1 MLTSSR
7 PWKQWWNMIFEP
19 STVQYLQDEY
29 SKIVQGKTVGML
41 SRMMSLNFMMHL
53 LLNCS
58 MRNIS
63 SKMERKSVLA
73 NMI

>member
-1 MLTSSR
+1 MVFQPSS
-7 PWKQWWNMIFEP
+7 
-19 STVQYLQDEY
+19 VLYLQDDY
-29 SKIVQGKTVGML
+29 SKIVQGKTVSML

-73 NMI
+73 NTI

>member
-1 MLTSSR
+1 
-7 PWKQWWNMIFEP
+7 MIFEP

>member
-1 MLTSSR
+1 MVFQPTS
-7 PWKQWWNMIFEP
+7 
-19 STVQYLQDEY
+19 VQYLQDEY
-29 SKIVQGKTVGML
+29 SKIVQGKRVSML

-63 SKMERKSVLA
+63 SKMERKSSCKYDLKWQYQVQS
-73 NMI
+73 NII